1 MTWCHCSNIIVQC
14 EDFRHGQGVVAT
26 LAKHV
31 AIGMWTMVC
40 GATHGYNDMNVGI
53 RPLKIR
59 HDVIKLDLTI
69 SLLSF

>member
-59 HDVIKLDLTI
+59 HDVTKLDLTI
-69 SLLSF
+69 SFLSF